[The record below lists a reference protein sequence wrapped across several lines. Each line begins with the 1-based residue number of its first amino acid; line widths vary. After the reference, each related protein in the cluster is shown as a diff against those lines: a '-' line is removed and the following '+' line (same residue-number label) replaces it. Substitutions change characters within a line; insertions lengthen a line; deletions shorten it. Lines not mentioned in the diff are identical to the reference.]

1 MQNNFEKCF
10 WIPENTAQDKSHIIN
25 TDHVHRR
32 GIYKDVYK
40 SSDNFTDYQLRPNVC
55 VAMSYAPSLFDPIHA
70 KTCLENVSKIL
81 MEQNCMGI
89 KTLDP
94 EDYNYNGDYVNSD
107 ESHGWN
113 YHQGPEWVWPVGF
126 FLKAQ
131 LLFGTYKTKNEARV
145 EVMKWLKPHK
155 DHILSYENKY

>member
-1 MQNNFEKCF
+1 
-10 WIPENTAQDKSHIIN
+10 
-25 TDHVHRR
+25 
-32 GIYKDVYK
+32 
-40 SSDNFTDYQLRPNVC
+40 
-55 VAMSYAPSLFDPIHA
+55 
-70 KTCLENVSKIL
+70 
-81 MEQNCMGI
+81 MGI